1 MKADIVNDNTLL
13 TNLILKAR
21 SGDEDSFIQLL
32 SLFEKIIYN
41 ICKNYFLPGADKE
54 DLIQFGRI
62 GLLRGVRSFKVGYEQ
77 KPKHFITMC
86 IEREIITSVKT
97 YSRKKHKF
105 LNERVTADTLLKNIK
120 DDDMDVEDFINDPNV
135 NIEYELIEK
144 ESKIKINKIVNKLSG
159 IQYNCFSLYLEGYK
173 QKEISKLLNLNI
185 KQVDNALYRA
195 KNNLKHILN
204 EIGTNQE

>member
-1 MKADIVNDNTLL
+1 MKTDILKDDTLL
-13 TNLILKAR
+13 TALILKAKL
-21 SGDEDSFIQLL
+21 GDEDSFIQLL

-62 GLLRGVRSFKVGYEQ
+62 GLLKGVRSFKEGYEQ
-77 KPKHFITMC
+77 RPKHFINMC
-86 IEREIITSVKT
+86 IEREIITGVKT
-97 YSRKKHKF
+97 YSRNKHKF
-105 LNERVTADTLLKNIK
+105 LNERVTANTLLKKLK

-144 ESKIKINKIVNKLSG
+144 ESKFEINKIVSKLTG

-173 QKEISKLLNLNI
+173 QREISKLLNLNI

-204 EIGTNQE
+204 EIGGYR